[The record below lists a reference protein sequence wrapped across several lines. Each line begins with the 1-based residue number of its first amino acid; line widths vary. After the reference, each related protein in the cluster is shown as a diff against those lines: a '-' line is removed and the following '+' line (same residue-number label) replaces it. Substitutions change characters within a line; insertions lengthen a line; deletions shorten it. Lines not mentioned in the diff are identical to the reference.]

1 MAIEPIPSQT
11 FQVEVVPDRTRVLV
25 TPRGE
30 LDLSTVDRVEEEVQD
45 LRSRGFTTIVLDLRQ
60 LEFMDSTGLRLL
72 LRLDAEARSD
82 GFSFS
87 IMDAEGPV
95 RRLLD
100 LTQMRDR
107 FQQADP

>member
-1 MAIEPIPSQT
+1 MAVEPIPSPI
-11 FQVEVVPDRTRVLV
+11 FQVDVIPERERILV

-30 LDLSTVDRVEEEVQD
+30 LDLSTVGCLEAEVQE
-45 LRSRGFTTIVLDLRQ
+45 LRSRGFTAIVLDLRQ
-60 LEFMDSTGLRLL
+60 LDFMDSTGLRLL

-87 IMDAEGPV
+87 IIDADGPI

-107 FQQADP
+107 LEQAEP